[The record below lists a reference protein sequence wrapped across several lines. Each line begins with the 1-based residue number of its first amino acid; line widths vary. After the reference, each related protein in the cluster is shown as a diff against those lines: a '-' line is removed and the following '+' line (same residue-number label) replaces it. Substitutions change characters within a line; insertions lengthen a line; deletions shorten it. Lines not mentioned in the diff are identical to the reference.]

1 MSFITISF
9 IYCRY
14 RIDKQ
19 SVMPDFE
26 MKCSRYIQHTV
37 SNQTM
42 TLMKTYIEK
51 MCQLASISK
60 FQTDGKL
67 LPRYLNSRTKLM
79 SSIYNLDK
87 SYLSSN
93 DSTNE
98 NETINNIT
106 QFPYLEM
113 KNDNCSASRYEL
125 NVLNYFKDWWFWKI
139 SRK

>member
-1 MSFITISF
+1 MSF

-19 SVMPDFE
+19 SIMSGFE
-26 MKCSRYIQHTV
+26 MKCSTYIQQTV

-42 TLMKTYIEK
+42 TLMRTYIEK

-67 LPRYLNSRTKLM
+67 LNRYFNSRTKLI
-79 SSIYNLDK
+79 SSIINLDK
-87 SYLSSN
+87 SNLSSN

-98 NETINNIT
+98 NETSNNIT

-113 KNDNCSASRYEL
+113 KNDNCSTARYES
-125 NVLNYFKDWWFWKI
+125 NVLNCYIDWSLMI
-139 SRK
+139 